1 MMTGIGLSI
10 LIAMFQ
16 SIGVS
21 GNVPAGVGP
30 SEGPGRILWLPA
42 RMAPDDR
49 RHECVLMAAARWSC
63 PSVPAGES
71 GVVVISGDGA
81 IGYVVLGPGGAAQ
94 DGRAEWGRLVR
105 IEPGGIAP
113 ESLGD
118 LRISSW
124 TIDRPAS
131 RPNTQKLDV
140 IPDTTLQVIKV
151 SDTSFWISG
160 PFPST
165 DAFLRLDGSAV
176 ARHDTTM
183 LTVASGPPDIPFVID
198 ATNGVSITGRVE
210 AQSGEPVE
218 GAFLELFARAPA
230 GNDGPVDE
238 KALAKA
244 PVVRLATVVADG
256 EGRFEFSGLENGTY
270 QIAATAFSRGRL
282 ARWTTTAGP
291 PLVMTLEPPATATGR
306 VVRQKLP
313 APGVT
318 VRFVPAST
326 AWRNSSDPSA
336 HLTSDVITDQ
346 SGRFTLALPPQPSG
360 DVQFMAPDG
369 ASTRVTLPAL
379 SNLSAVTLGDV
390 ALPEPIAIEVRADV
404 AGCRMTAIGPAGA
417 LGFAVVPGRAASTL
431 YQFDLPE
438 PGQWFL
444 DAECSGQHVSIQPPA
459 IQVKSTS
466 SLAFFDVRIVTT
478 DGVTSPR

>member
-1 MMTGIGLSI
+1 MIAGIGL
-10 LIAMFQ
+10 LVQIAMSQ

-21 GNVPAGVGP
+21 GNVPAGVSP
-30 SEGPGRILWLPA
+30 SEAPGRIFWLPA
-42 RMAPDDR
+42 RTAPDDR
-49 RHECVLMAAARWSC
+49 RHECVLMAGARWSC

-71 GVVVISGDGA
+71 GVVVISGDGV
-81 IGYVVLGPGGAAQ
+81 IGYVVSGPAGAAQ

-105 IEPGGIAP
+105 IAPGGIGP
-113 ESLGD
+113 ESLAD

-124 TIDRPAS
+124 TIERPAS

-140 IPDTTLQVIKV
+140 IPDTTLRVIKL

-165 DAFLRLDGSAV
+165 DRFLRLDGSGV

-210 AQSGEPVE
+210 TRSREPVE
-218 GAFLELFARAPA
+218 GAFLELFARAP
-230 GNDGPVDE
+230 VDNAE
-238 KALAKA
+238 KALAKT

-282 ARWTTTAGP
+282 ARWTTTASP

-306 VVRQKLP
+306 VIRQKLP

-326 AWRNSSDPSA
+326 AWRDSSDPSA

-360 DVQFMAPDG
+360 DVQFIAPDG
-369 ASTRVTLPAL
+369 ASTRITLPAL
-379 SNLSAVTLGDV
+379 SNLSEVTLGDV
-390 ALPEPIAIEVRADV
+390 ALPEPIAVEIRADA

-417 LGFAVVPGRAASTL
+417 LGLAVVPGRATSTI

-444 DAECSGQHVSIQPPA
+444 DAECSGQHVSLQPA
-459 IQVKSTS
+459 TIQVRSIR
-466 SLAFFDVRIVTT
+466 SLLSFDVHVVAADAT
-478 DGVTSPR
+478 GPR

>member
-1 MMTGIGLSI
+1 MITGIGLSI

-21 GNVPAGVGP
+21 GNVPAGVQP
-30 SEGPGRILWLPA
+30 SEGPGKILWLPA
-42 RMAPDDR
+42 RTAPDDR
-49 RHECVLMAAARWSC
+49 RRECLLTAAARWSC

-71 GVVVISGDGA
+71 GVVVISGDGV
-81 IGYVVLGPGGAAQ
+81 IGYVVLGPGGPTQ
-94 DGRAEWGRLVR
+94 DGKAEWGRLVR
-105 IEPGGIAP
+105 IAPAGIAP
-113 ESLGD
+113 ESVGD

-124 TIDRPAS
+124 TIERPAS
-131 RPNTQKLDV
+131 RPNTQKLEV
-140 IPDTTLQVIKV
+140 VPDTTLQVIKL

-165 DAFLRLDGSAV
+165 DAFLRLDGSGV
-176 ARHDTTM
+176 ARHDATM
-183 LTVASGPPDIPFVID
+183 LTIASGPPDSPFVID

-210 AQSGEPVE
+210 ARSGEPVE
-218 GAFLELFARAPA
+218 GALLELFARAPA

-238 KALAKA
+238 KELAKA

-318 VRFVPAST
+318 VRFVPASP

-346 SGRFTLALPPQPSG
+346 SGRFMLALPPQPSG
-360 DVQFMAPDG
+360 DVQFIAPDG

-379 SNLSAVTLGDV
+379 SNLSEVTLGDV
-390 ALPEPIAIEVRADV
+390 ALPEPIAIEIRADV

-417 LGFAVVPGRAASTL
+417 LGLAVVPGRATSTI
-431 YQFDLPE
+431 YQFDLPQ

-444 DAECSGQHVSIQPPA
+444 DAECSGQHASIQPPA
-459 IQVKSTS
+459 IQVTS
-466 SLAFFDVRIVTT
+466 IRSLLSFDVHVVAADPAR
-478 DGVTSPR
+478 PR